1 MLGFSGVITL
11 FCCGFTMSYYA
22 FQNLSQKSKISST
35 LAIETIGHAAEA
47 FVFTYL
53 GLGIYGMEQEKFSS
67 VFMIS
72 VLFSCIAARAV
83 GVFLP
88 SLFVGVCRYFDM
100 RINMKQLLIIWF
112 SGSIRGAIAFALS
125 LQINPS
131 ISPNSGLLVSSTL
144 VVVLV
149 TTLLFGGLMSIFT
162 KFIGIKEETTNQSQ
176 LDYSNLIDNQAT
188 TSQ

>member
-1 MLGFSGVITL
+1 VREIFLLLLFAYASYIFSEMFGFSGVITL

-53 GLGIYGMEQEKFSS
+53 GLGIYGMQQDKFSS
-67 VFMIS
+67 SFMLA
-72 VLFSCIAARAV
+72 VLFSCVLARAV

-88 SLFVGVCRYFDM
+88 SLFVGICRYFDM
-100 RINMKQLLIIWF
+100 RISMKQLLIIWF

-125 LQINPS
+125 L
-131 ISPNSGLLVSSTL
+131 
-144 VVVLV
+144 
-149 TTLLFGGLMSIFT
+149 
-162 KFIGIKEETTNQSQ
+162 
-176 LDYSNLIDNQAT
+176 
-188 TSQ
+188 